1 MRVAIAGA
9 GNVGQHAANSLL
21 EAGHEVLL
29 IEQNQNVVDRATVDK
44 RIEWYVGDA
53 CEVASL
59 REAGLDTCEV
69 LVAATGDDED
79 NLVVSLLAKQE
90 FAIPRVIARVN
101 HPKNEWMFTENWG
114 VDLFVSTPTLI
125 TAMVEEAVSVGR
137 LVEILRFEGGL
148 ARLVEVTLADDAGVV
163 GRSIAEISLPRD
175 ATIVAIL
182 RDEHLEV
189 PRGDTVFAPGDEV
202 LALVTPDSED
212 EIRLILTGASA
223 A

>member
-9 GNVGQHAANSLL
+9 GNVGQHVAASLL
-21 EAGHEVLL
+21 GAAHEVLL
-29 IEQNQNVVDRATVDK
+29 IEQNQNVVDRATLPSG
-44 RIEWYVGDA
+44 IEWYVGDA

-59 REAGLDTCEV
+59 REAGLEKCEV

-90 FAIPRVIARVN
+90 FGIPRVIARVN
-101 HPKNEWMFTENWG
+101 HPKNEW
-114 VDLFVSTPTLI
+114 LI
-125 TAMVEEAVSVGR
+125 TAMVEEAVSVGK

-148 ARLVEVTLADDAGVV
+148 ARLVEVTLADDAQVV
-163 GRSIAEISLPRD
+163 GSSIAETALPRE

-182 RDEHLEV
+182 RTEHLVV
-189 PRGDTVFAPGDEV
+189 PRGETVFEAGDEV

-212 EIRLILTGASA
+212 QIRQILTGTGTPDTV
-223 A
+223 